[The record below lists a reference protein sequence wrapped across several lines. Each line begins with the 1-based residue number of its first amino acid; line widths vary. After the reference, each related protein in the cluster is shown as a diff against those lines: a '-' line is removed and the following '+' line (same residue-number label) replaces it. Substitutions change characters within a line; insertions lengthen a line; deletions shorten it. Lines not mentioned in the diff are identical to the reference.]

1 MAELSLGE
9 LKWRMLRYAMR
20 KPKRFRLEDVRPMTR
35 KDRGNLDWLVARA
48 FVAEL
53 GGGWYALTDRG
64 KAAADL
70 GLYEFTEADAD
81 QKPPAKGKGK
91 T

>member
-9 LKWRMLRYAMR
+9 LKWRMLRYAMK

-35 KDRGNLDWLVARA
+35 KDSGNLEWLLARG
-48 FVAEL
+48 FVAGL
-53 GGGWYALTDRG
+53 GDGWYALTDRG

-70 GLYEFTEADAD
+70 GLYEHTAADAD
-81 QKPPAKGKGK
+81 RAG
-91 T
+91 